1 MEVMTSSNFDPNTG
15 HPERS
20 GARNGGPDADNLSH
34 LPSDLLQGAVKQVK
48 DAEADLNVE
57 REEPIQ
63 QFREGR
69 RQRRSQRARRN

>member
-1 MEVMTSSNFDPNTG
+1 MTSNNFNPNTG

-20 GARNGGPDADNLSH
+20 GSRNLGPNAENLSH
-34 LPSDLLQGAVKQVK
+34 LPPDLGQNAVKQVEA
-48 DAEADLNVE
+48 AEADLHVE

-69 RQRRSQRARRN
+69 RQRRTQPRQRR